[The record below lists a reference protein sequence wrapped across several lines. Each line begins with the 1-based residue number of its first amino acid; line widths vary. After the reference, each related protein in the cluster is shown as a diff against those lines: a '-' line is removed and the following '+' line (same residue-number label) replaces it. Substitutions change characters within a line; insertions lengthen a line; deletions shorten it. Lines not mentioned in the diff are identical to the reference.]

1 MFFNMS
7 RYRIQGAWKME
18 KTLNRIHP
26 VSDPEATYFLQV
38 SWEKDLGT
46 GFVIMLSDAQCA
58 WTGTVSEA
66 EISREAA
73 DMEMDREKYVEEL
86 KKALILGE
94 ESSGKYNF
102 AISRSEENTE
112 CHFSYEKNLKDV
124 SFRLGSLKLQK
135 VSRPAEVI
143 KELIDHCLDHLGRLR
158 AENEHLQKENERLY
172 NDWNDVETRLEKC
185 VEAKEELEADLYNR
199 FILVLNEKKAK
210 IRNLQKL
217 LNEAKESAADAPS
230 TRDSTATVQMATER
244 KKEYDGS
251 TDEESENLTQS
262 SLPAAA
268 ERRDSMLSSPDVI
281 NAAPTR
287 KRRQRVVKPAGTGAK
302 VAAYETELPAKEKLV
317 SLLYISRPDLASQ
330 KTSGK
335 HSPDVMS
342 LETLENTCEP
352 EDLFD
357 DI

>member
-1 MFFNMS
+1 
-7 RYRIQGAWKME
+7 ME

-46 GFVIMLSDAQCA
+46 GFGIVLSDGQCA

-73 DMEMDREKYVEEL
+73 DMEMNREKYVEEL
-86 KKALILGE
+86 RKALMAGE
-94 ESSGKYNF
+94 ESAGKYNF
-102 AISRSEENTE
+102 VISRDEENME
-112 CHFSYEKNLKDV
+112 CHFSYERNLKDG

-135 VSRPAEVI
+135 VSSPAEVV
-143 KELIDHCLDHLGRLR
+143 KELIGYCLDCLGRLQ
-158 AENEHLQKENERLY
+158 AKNEHLQKENERLFS
-172 NDWNDVETRLEKC
+172 NWSDVEKRLEKC

-210 IRNLQKL
+210 IRSLQKL
-217 LNEAKESAADAPS
+217 LNEAKESAADAKC
-230 TRDSTATVQMATER
+230 TRDSIATTEMATET
-244 KKEYDGS
+244 ENDYDGS
-251 TDEESENLTQS
+251 TDEEIENLTGA
-262 SLPAAA
+262 SLPSGA
-268 ERRDSMLSSPDVI
+268 ERKESLLCSPDVI
-281 NAAPTR
+281 DTAPRR
-287 KRRQRVVKPAGTGAK
+287 KRRQRTAKPAGTGAK
-302 VAAYETELPAKEKLV
+302 MAAYETDLPAKEK
-317 SLLYISRPDLASQ
+317 PDLASQ
-330 KTSGK
+330 KTLDK
-335 HSPDVMS
+335 HSLDVMS